1 LSNFSTLSW
10 ENKLLF
16 EWVSDCCLTPIELF
30 FNFIMGE
37 QVTFWVSEW
46 LLINANWAIFQLYH
60 GRTSYFLSEW
70 WLFNANWAIFQLYQG
85 RTSYFLSEWVSECCL
100 TPIDLFFNFIMGEQV
115 TFWVSEWLLFN
126 ANWAILSYFSTWSW
140 ENKLLFEWVSDC
152 CLMPIELFIN
162 FIMGEQVTFWV
173 SEWLLF
179 NANWAIFQLY
189 HGRTSYFLNEWAI
202 VD

>member
-1 LSNFSTLSW
+1 M
-10 ENKLLF
+10 
-16 EWVSDCCLTPIELF
+16 PIELF

-70 WLFNANWAIFQLYQG
+70 WLFNANWAIFQLYHG
-85 RTSYFLSEWVSECCL
+85 RTSYFLSEWVSDCCL

-189 HGRTSYFLNEWAI
+189 HGRTSCFLNEWAI